1 MYVDFESY
9 GYYPALRTR
18 AAELGGLKQ
27 LTRQE
32 KEKIVPLITL
42 GKWPRSED
50 IQVSLDKVV
59 DAMEDLPFIL
69 DVTREGKH
77 HSESSAGLLS
87 TENNFSAWRNFVSQ
101 RKNIV
106 PVVQITDGAKLREI
120 TMQAREFEETKQSL
134 AFRITNPQRDIQKVI
149 SSLATLDTP
158 ENAIVFID
166 LGYVRGN
173 MPIATAAA
181 VSAINQL
188 RQEIPET
195 IISVLSTSFPST
207 VTTFCREDGRSGEI
221 DIIERELFQTIGGR
235 DICIY
240 GDHGSIHAVVYDE
253 TGGRYV
259 PRIDLPF
266 DDSWYFERRSGED
279 SSGYIDAARAILR
292 ECPEVADEAGWGPE
306 MIRNAANGQ
315 IEGMGSPA
323 KWIAVRVNMHI
334 SRQIRLS
341 HILAE
346 GSGEEE
352 EDDFF

>member
-1 MYVDFESY
+1 MYVDFERY

-50 IQVSLDKVV
+50 IQISLNKVV
-59 DAMEDLPFIL
+59 DAMDDLPFIL

-77 HSESSAGLLS
+77 HCENSVSLLS
-87 TENNFSAWRNFVSQ
+87 PDNSFAAWRNFVSQ
-101 RKNIV
+101 RDNII
-106 PVVQITDGAKLREI
+106 PVVQITDSAKIRDI
-120 TMQAREFEETKQSL
+120 TMQAREFENTKGSL

-149 SSLATLDTP
+149 SSLATLYTP
-158 ENAIVFID
+158 EKAIVFID
-166 LGYVRGN
+166 LGYIRGN
-173 MPIATAAA
+173 TPIATTAA

-195 IISVLSTSFPST
+195 IISILSTSFPST
-207 VTTFCREDGRSGEI
+207 VMTFCREDGRSGEI

-235 DICIY
+235 DVCIY

-279 SSGYIDAARAILR
+279 STGYIDAACAIIR
-292 ECPEVADEAGWGPE
+292 EYPDLANEHSWGAE
-306 MIRNAANGQ
+306 MIKRAANGQ
-315 IEGMGSPA
+315 IDGMGSPA

-334 SRQIRLS
+334 SRQILLS
-341 HILAE
+341 DTAYQTLAE
-346 GSGEEE
+346 DD
-352 EDDFF
+352 DDFF

>member
-1 MYVDFESY
+1 MYVDFERY

-50 IQVSLDKVV
+50 IQVSLDKVI
-59 DAMEDLPFIL
+59 DAMDDLPFIL

-77 HSESSAGLLS
+77 HSEGSVGLLS
-87 TENNFSAWRNFVSQ
+87 EENNFAAWRSFVSQ
-101 RKNIV
+101 RENIV
-106 PVVQITDGAKLREI
+106 PVVQITDAARLREI

-134 AFRITNPQRDIQKVI
+134 AFRITNPQRDVQKVI
-149 SSLATLDTP
+149 SSLATLETP
-158 ENAIVFID
+158 ENALVFID
-166 LGYVRGN
+166 LGYIRGN

-235 DICIY
+235 NICIY

-266 DDSWYFERRSGED
+266 DESWYFERRSGQD
-279 SSGYIDAARAILR
+279 SSGYIDAARSILR
-292 ECPEVADEAGWGPE
+292 ECPEVADEDGWGAQ
-306 MIRNAANGQ
+306 MIRDAADGR

-334 SRQIRLS
+334 SRQIQLS
-341 HILAE
+341 EILE
-346 GSGEEE
+346 ESQEE

>member
-1 MYVDFESY
+1 MYVDFERY

-27 LTRQE
+27 LTRHE

-59 DAMEDLPFIL
+59 DAMGDLPFIL
-69 DVTREGKH
+69 DVTRESKH
-77 HSESSAGLLS
+77 HCENSASLLS
-87 TENNFSAWRNFVSQ
+87 PENNFSAWRNFVSQ
-101 RKNIV
+101 KDNIV
-106 PVVQITDGAKLREI
+106 PVVQITDSARIRDI
-120 TMQAREFEETKQSL
+120 TMQAREFETTKNSL

-149 SSLATLDTP
+149 SSLATLDSP
-158 ENAIVFID
+158 EKAIVFID
-166 LGYVRGN
+166 LGYIRGN
-173 MPIATAAA
+173 IPIVTTAA

-292 ECPEVADEAGWGPE
+292 EYPDLAEDDSWGAG
-306 MIRNAANGQ
+306 MIKNAANGE

-334 SRQIRLS
+334 SRQILLS
-341 HILAE
+341 DTIAE
-346 GSGEEE
+346 NPIE
-352 EDDFF
+352 EDDDFY